1 MEAAPGAVFG
11 GLDIKEVLDADSR
24 PTFVIDL
31 DPDNPS
37 QNVSTAI
44 DPVFCNTALRSY
56 ERLLDAILGNSDN
69 AGIGIGSYNDLAHQ
83 IQEPAEEDRQL
94 DVENI
99 VTHKEFKTWAT
110 GITTHDDSKEA
121 YPLSFHY
128 EGLLWI
134 GSTVR
139 KRWRLISGNGQWK
152 AENLL
157 PSNLSSRVPL
167 EVATGGTRAS
177 LASRKTASRKAQSR
191 KSRVLTDNDDC
202 PVAGGSERSNASM
215 VGDDGHLSPIFY
227 PRQSANTGSVR
238 TGNSKSSK
246 NISIN
251 LTTLPERNSIDWT
264 APEPQGQL
272 STHLQYVRSVDW
284 SATSLGPMD
293 QWSPEFRQIANLVMT
308 YPHPAALFWGCKLTV
323 IYNEAYATDVAG
335 NKHPTLMGTDFAD
348 FFAEIWEYC
357 GPLFEECGRTGISV
371 RKDNDFLSI
380 YRHGMLE
387 ETYYSWQY
395 VPLYSSSTQ
404 ELLGFYNAPFQTTS
418 MVLNQRRMKT
428 VNAIGDHTSSAKT
441 VKQFWKLVLQSL
453 DANPRDIPFALL
465 YSVGDDDDGEHS
477 SAASDCSMSLKTCHF
492 EGSIGV
498 PEGHIATPQQL
509 DLRRSLEGFVP
520 SFREAMRT
528 REPTLLRVR
537 DGTLPEALL
546 KGIEWR
552 GFGDACKEAII
563 FPVRPTNAD
572 NVLAFLVLGVN
583 PRRPYDDEYKAF
595 STMVNR
601 QLSTSL
607 ASTILFEEDT
617 RRITDAFECAHLEK
631 GMLLTFELRR
641 GQVIHLDFFADLLIV
656 YRKAVTASKPSGEPP
671 PKND

>member
-1 MEAAPGAVFG
+1 MEASPEIVFG
-11 GLDIKEVLDADSR
+11 CLDVKEVLDADSR

-31 DPDNPS
+31 DPDELSPHATT
-37 QNVSTAI
+37 VI
-44 DPVFCNTALRSY
+44 KPIFCNTALRSH
-56 ERLLDAILGNSDN
+56 ERLLDAVLGNVSNGVIYGDPTNDN
-69 AGIGIGSYNDLAHQ
+69 GNLAQ
-83 IQEPAEEDRQL
+83 DVDGT

-99 VTHKEFKTWAT
+99 AAHKDFRAWAM
-110 GITTHDDSKEA
+110 GVTTHDDSKDVF
-121 YPLSFHY
+121 PLSFHY
-128 EGLLWI
+128 QDLLWT
-134 GSTVR
+134 GSTVH
-139 KRWRLISGNGQWK
+139 KRWRLISGNRQWK
-152 AENLL
+152 AEAHQPLD
-157 PSNLSSRVPL
+157 LSSGAPL
-167 EVATGGTRAS
+167 EVATGGPRAS
-177 LASRKTASRKAQSR
+177 IASKKFKSKEGITQYGGPASE
-191 KSRVLTDNDDC
+191 NDKC
-202 PVAGGSERSNASM
+202 SVAGEPVAE
-215 VGDDGHLSPIFY
+215 DKTHLSPIFY
-227 PRQSANTGSVR
+227 PRQPANDSGSVR

-251 LTTLPERNSIDWT
+251 IGTSPERNSLDWT
-264 APEPQGQL
+264 APEPQGRL
-272 STHLQYVRSVDW
+272 SPHLEYVRSVDW

-293 QWSPEFRQIANLVMT
+293 QWSPEFRQIANLMMT

-357 GPLFEECGRTGISV
+357 GPLFEQCGRTGVSV
-371 RKDNDFLSI
+371 RKDNDFLAI

-418 MVLNQRRMKT
+418 MVLNQRRMRT

-441 VKQFWKLVLQSL
+441 VKQFWKLILQSL

-465 YSVGDDDDGEHS
+465 YSVGEDDDGDFSS
-477 SAASDCSMSLKTCHF
+477 SASDSSLSLKTCHF

-498 PEGHIATPQQL
+498 PEGHVATPQQL
-509 DLRRSLEGFVP
+509 DLKRSLEGFVP

-546 KGIEWR
+546 EGIEWR
-552 GFGDACKEAII
+552 GFGDPCREAII

-617 RRITDAFECAHLEK
+617 RRITNAFESAHLEK
-631 GMLLTFELRR
+631 GL
-641 GQVIHLDFFADLLIV
+641 FF
-656 YRKAVTASKPSGEPP
+656 
-671 PKND
+671 

>member
-1 MEAAPGAVFG
+1 MDAAPYAVFG

-31 DPDNPS
+31 DPDDPS
-37 QNVSTAI
+37 PNATAAI
-44 DPVFCNTALRSY
+44 DPVFCNTALRSH
-56 ERLLDAILGNSDN
+56 ERLLDAVLGNKFNFGNFNELGHPRLLQEDSQPD
-69 AGIGIGSYNDLAHQ
+69 AEATAAHQ
-83 IQEPAEEDRQL
+83 D
-94 DVENI
+94 
-99 VTHKEFKTWAT
+99 FKAWAT
-110 GITTHDDSKEA
+110 GVTTHDDSKDV

-128 EGLLWI
+128 QNLLWI
-134 GSTVR
+134 GSTVH
-139 KRWRLISGNGQWK
+139 KRWRLISGNRQWK
-152 AENLL
+152 AEDQPPLD
-157 PSNLSSRVPL
+157 LSSGAPL
-167 EVATGGTRAS
+167 EVATGGARAS
-177 LASRKTASRKAQSR
+177 VASKQTTSQIGRSRKQGIYEE
-191 KSRVLTDNDDC
+191 DDEGSI
-202 PVAGGSERSNASM
+202 AEGSEHSNISL
-215 VGDDGHLSPIFY
+215 VHDDDRPSPIFY
-227 PRQSANTGSVR
+227 PRQSTNTSGSVK
-238 TGNSKSSK
+238 TGVSRSSK

-251 LTTLPERNSIDWT
+251 IDSLPERNTLDWT
-264 APEPQGQL
+264 APEPQGRL
-272 STHLQYVRSVDW
+272 STHLEYVRSVDW

-371 RKDNDFLSI
+371 RRDNDFLAI

-418 MVLNQRRMKT
+418 MVLSQRRMRT
-428 VNAIGDHTSSAKT
+428 VNAIGDHTSCAKT
-441 VKQFWKLVLQSL
+441 VKQFWKLILQGL

-465 YSVGDDDDGEHS
+465 YSVGDDDDGDHS

-498 PEGHIATPQQL
+498 PEGHIAAPQQL

-546 KGIEWR
+546 EGIEWR
-552 GFGDACKEAII
+552 GFGDPCKEAII

-595 STMVNR
+595 ATMVNR

-631 GMLLTFELRR
+631 GMLLTSDQMLGFY
-641 GQVIHLDFFADLLIV
+641 LLT
-656 YRKAVTASKPSGEPP
+656 Y
-671 PKND
+671 

>member
-1 MEAAPGAVFG
+1 MDESPENVFG
-11 GLDIKEVLDADSR
+11 SLDIKAVLDADSR

-31 DPDNPS
+31 DPDDPS
-37 QNVSTAI
+37 PRIISAI
-44 DPVFCNTALRSY
+44 DPIFCNTALSSH
-56 ERLLDAILGNSDN
+56 ERLFDAV
-69 AGIGIGSYNDLAHQ
+69 IGQNFGAELHNDVTDESRGLC
-83 IQEPAEEDRQL
+83 QEASHSG
-94 DVENI
+94 VEAA
-99 VTHKEFKTWAT
+99 VTHKDFKAWAL
-110 GITTHDDSKEA
+110 GVTTHDDSKDV

-128 EGLLWI
+128 QDLLWI
-134 GSTVR
+134 GSTVH
-139 KRWRLISGNGQWK
+139 KRWRLISGNRQWK
-152 AENLL
+152 AEKQPPL
-157 PSNLSSRVPL
+157 NLSSRAPL
-167 EVATGGTRAS
+167 EVATGGA
-177 LASRKTASRKAQSR
+177 LASVASKKTQSHKGQMR
-191 KSRVLTDNDDC
+191 NEGTYTDSDDC
-202 PVAGGSERSNASM
+202 SFADRPVVENEE
-215 VGDDGHLSPIFY
+215 HLSPIFY
-227 PRQSANTGSVR
+227 PRQPTNHSGSVR

-251 LTTLPERNSIDWT
+251 LNSLPERNTLDWT
-264 APEPQGQL
+264 APQPQGRL
-272 STHLQYVRSVDW
+272 SRHLEYVRSVDW
-284 SATSLGPMD
+284 GATSLGSMD

-323 IYNEAYATDVAG
+323 IYNEAYATEVAG

-357 GPLFEECGRTGISV
+357 GPLFEECGRTGVSV

-380 YRHGMLE
+380 YRHGLLE

-395 VPLYSSSTQ
+395 VPVYSSSTQ

-418 MVLNQRRMKT
+418 MVLNQRRMRT
-428 VNAIGDHTSSAKT
+428 VNDIGDHTSCAKT

-465 YSVGDDDDGEHS
+465 YSVGYDDDGEFSS
-477 SAASDCSMSLKTCHF
+477 SASDSSISLKTCHF

-546 KGIEWR
+546 EGIEWR
-552 GFGDACKEAII
+552 GFGDPCKEAII

-583 PRRPYDDEYKAF
+583 PRRPYDDEYRAF

-617 RRITDAFECAHLEK
+617 RRITDAFESAHLEK
-631 GMLLTFELRR
+631 GSSGSGPGCRPFIKFRELCIVQFES
-641 GQVIHLDFFADLLIV
+641 
-656 YRKAVTASKPSGEPP
+656 Y
-671 PKND
+671 

>member
-1 MEAAPGAVFG
+1 MEAAPGTVFG
-11 GLDIKEVLDADSR
+11 GLDIKEVLNADSR

-31 DPDNPS
+31 DPDDPS
-37 QNVSTAI
+37 QNVTTVI
-44 DPVFCNTALRSY
+44 DPVFCNTALRSH
-56 ERLLDAILGNSDN
+56 ERLLDAVLGRPNGADAG
-69 AGIGIGSYNDLAHQ
+69 AGIGIGIGKYPMDEN
-83 IQEPAEEDRQL
+83 QELAEEDSL
-94 DVENI
+94 PDVEAT
-99 VTHKEFKTWAT
+99 VKHKDFKAWAT
-110 GITTHDDSKEA
+110 GVTTHDDSKDV

-128 EGLLWI
+128 QDLLWI
-134 GSTVR
+134 GSTVC
-139 KRWRLISGNGQWK
+139 KRWRLISGNRQWK
-152 AENLL
+152 AENQTPLD
-157 PSNLSSRVPL
+157 LSSGAPL
-167 EVATGGTRAS
+167 EVATGGARENPS
-177 LASRKTASRKAQSR
+177 NKNIASRKGPS
-191 KSRVLTDNDDC
+191 KSSQNYAEVDDC
-202 PVAGGSERSNASM
+202 SAVNGSEHSNRS
-215 VGDDGHLSPIFY
+215 VLGEDDRLSPIFY
-227 PRQSANTGSVR
+227 PRQSTNAASVR

-246 NISIN
+246 NMSIN
-251 LTTLPERNSIDWT
+251 LAILPERNTIDWT

-293 QWSPEFRQIANLVMT
+293 QWSPDFRQIANLVMT
-308 YPHPAALFWGCKLTV
+308 YPHPAALFWGSKLTV

-395 VPLYSSSTQ
+395 VPLYSSSTR
-404 ELLGFYNAPFQTTS
+404 ELLGFYNSPFQTTS
-418 MVLNQRRMKT
+418 MVLNQRRMRT
-428 VNAIGDHTSSAKT
+428 VNSIGDHTSSAKT
-441 VKQFWKLVLQSL
+441 VKQFWSLILQGL

-465 YSVGDDDDGEHS
+465 YSVGDDDDGDHWSE
-477 SAASDCSMSLKTCHF
+477 ASDCSMSLKTCHF

-498 PEGHIATPQQL
+498 PEGHIATPKQL

-546 KGIEWR
+546 EGIEWR
-552 GFGDACKEAII
+552 GFGDPCKEAII

-617 RRITDAFECAHLEK
+617 RRMTDAFEAAHLEK
-631 GMLLTFELRR
+631 GAF
-641 GQVIHLDFFADLLIV
+641 LDSEWF
-656 YRKAVTASKPSGEPP
+656 
-671 PKND
+671 

>member
-1 MEAAPGAVFG
+1 METSPGTVFG
-11 GLDIKEVLDADSR
+11 GLDVKEVLDADSR

-31 DPDNPS
+31 DPDEPSPPATTVINP
-37 QNVSTAI
+37 I
-44 DPVFCNTALRSY
+44 FCNTALRSH
-56 ERLLDAILGNSDN
+56 ERLFDAVLGNPSKNSIDSDLVNEN
-69 AGIGIGSYNDLAHQ
+69 AGLTQGDDRADIEATAAHKDFKAWAIG
-83 IQEPAEEDRQL
+83 
-94 DVENI
+94 V
-99 VTHKEFKTWAT
+99 
-110 GITTHDDSKEA
+110 TTHDDSKDVF
-121 YPLSFHY
+121 PLSFHY
-128 EGLLWI
+128 QDLMWT
-134 GSTVR
+134 GSTVH
-139 KRWRLISGNGQWK
+139 KRWRLISGNRQWK
-152 AENLL
+152 TETNPPLDLSSGAPMEVSTGGSRASITSRKITSKERILRKDGTCTEKDNSSEVVGGPVAEN
-157 PSNLSSRVPL
+157 
-167 EVATGGTRAS
+167 
-177 LASRKTASRKAQSR
+177 
-191 KSRVLTDNDDC
+191 DN
-202 PVAGGSERSNASM
+202 
-215 VGDDGHLSPIFY
+215 HLSPIFY
-227 PRQSANTGSVR
+227 PRQPANDSGSVR

-251 LTTLPERNSIDWT
+251 IGTCPDRNSLDWT
-264 APEPQGQL
+264 APEPQGRL
-272 STHLQYVRSVDW
+272 STHLEYVRSVDW

-357 GPLFEECGRTGISV
+357 GPLFEQCGRTGVSV
-371 RKDNDFLSI
+371 RKDNDFLAI

-418 MVLNQRRMKT
+418 MVLNQRRMRT

-441 VKQFWKLVLQSL
+441 VKQFWKLILQSL

-465 YSVGDDDDGEHS
+465 YSVGEDDEGDYSS
-477 SAASDCSMSLKTCHF
+477 SASDSSISLKTCHF

-498 PEGHIATPQQL
+498 PEGHKATPQQL
-509 DLRRSLEGFVP
+509 DLKRSLEGFVP

-537 DGTLPEALL
+537 DGTLPEVLL
-546 KGIEWR
+546 EGIEWR
-552 GFGDACKEAII
+552 GFGDPCREAII

-583 PRRPYDDEYKAF
+583 PRRPYDDEYRAF

-617 RRITDAFECAHLEK
+617 RRITNAFETAHLEK
-631 GMLLTFELRR
+631 GWSLSAGRVPGLVLTFSIIANLSRIRE
-641 GQVIHLDFFADLLIV
+641 
-656 YRKAVTASKPSGEPP
+656 AVATARPPSKSSS
-671 PKND
+671 KND